1 MQTEFLFFILIL
13 VDDKFAERV
22 SATGNTLV
30 RMTALRHVWCRRWA
44 VLTRRRIGG
53 KMAKRKVRLSCSVG
67 QFAVACA
74 TTCGERCV
82 KVLFWEVRMC
92 TPHGDLTPVLQD
104 FIRKIANFL
113 SSIFK

>member
-1 MQTEFLFFILIL
+1 MQTELFYFILLL
-13 VDDKFAERV
+13 VDDKFAKLV

-30 RMTALRHVWCRRWA
+30 RVIALRHVWCRWWA
-44 VLTRRRIGG
+44 VLTRRGIGG
-53 KMAKRKVRLSCSVG
+53 KMAKRKARISCSVG

-74 TTCGERCV
+74 TACGERCV

-92 TPHGDLTPVLQD
+92 TPHGELTPVLQD